1 MKILK
6 ITNQNRGQGIM
17 VALDELWESWKL
29 LENGT
34 YSEDKDNIILTN
46 TNGEI
51 FKASKDGEL
60 MAARMYNRFIE
71 TDLKAFNVF
80 EGPNPSGG
88 YFIFYKF
95 KDPNRDNECIIASIG
110 GIAGGSSIVFKVL

>member
-34 YSEDKDNIILTN
+34 YSEDKDNFILTN

-60 MAARMYNRFIE
+60 MAARMYNRFIV

-80 EGPNPSGG
+80 EGPNSEKAKI
-88 YFIFYKF
+88 Y
-95 KDPNRDNECIIASIG
+95 N
-110 GIAGGSSIVFKVL
+110 